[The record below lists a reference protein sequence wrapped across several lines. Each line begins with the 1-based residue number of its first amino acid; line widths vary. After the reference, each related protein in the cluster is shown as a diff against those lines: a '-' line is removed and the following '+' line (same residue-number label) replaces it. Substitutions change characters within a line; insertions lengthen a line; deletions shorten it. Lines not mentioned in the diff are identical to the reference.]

1 MENMVN
7 ANETTQQQA
16 QAAAE
21 MAAPSSSSNKKN
33 DEITDMNQLFE
44 STLTDFHQGD
54 IIDAKV
60 VRIDK
65 DHVMVDVGYKSEI
78 PLPIQEFLG
87 IDQKITVKP
96 GDTIQVLIERW
107 DSDTGALRLSYG
119 KLLKRQAWDEI
130 KNVFENQTPI
140 QGTVLNRV
148 KGGLEVLLGDAKS
161 GIKAFLPLS
170 QIDIKPVGNA
180 ESMIG
185 DTIECL
191 VVKCNRSRENV
202 VVSRRA
208 LLEKE
213 KNKLKEETLKTLE
226 VGQVREGVVKNIMDY
241 GVFVDIGG
249 IDGLLHVSDISWGRA
264 ENPSKIFKTGDKVK
278 VKILTFDPTTEK
290 ISLGIKQLTE
300 DPWLTVSERYHIG
313 DRVSGRVVSMTNY
326 GAFVE
331 LEEGVEGMIHISEM
345 SWTKRIKKPSQ
356 IMKTGDRVE
365 AAVLNI
371 DTNAKRI
378 SLSLRQL
385 EPNPWDSLEERYP
398 IGTVIEGTVKNITDF
413 GLFVGIEE
421 GIDGLVHLSD
431 LSWSK
436 KITHPNQLYKKG
448 DRIQAVVLNID
459 KEKERFSL
467 GVKQLQP
474 EPWTTVP
481 ERYPVGSII
490 TGKITNVTD
499 FGIFVEIEDG
509 IEGLIHVSEVSN
521 QKIKTPVGM
530 YEPGQEI
537 SAKIINISTVDKR
550 IGLSIKRIN
559 EENEKTY
566 YEEYA
571 NNVPKGPATLG
582 SLLKEARAK
591 TEN

>member
-7 ANETTQQQA
+7 ANETTQQPT

-21 MAAPSSSSNKKN
+21 MTAPASFNKM

-44 STLTDFHQGD
+44 SGLTDFHQGD

-78 PLPIQEFLG
+78 PLPMQDFIG
-87 IDQKITVKP
+87 IDQKITVQP

-107 DSDTGALRLSYG
+107 DSDTGSLRLSYG

-130 KNVFENQTPI
+130 KNAFDNQTPI
-140 QGTVLNRV
+140 KGTILNRV
-148 KGGLEVLLGDAKS
+148 KGGLEVLLGDVKS

-170 QIDIKPVGNA
+170 QIDLKPVGNA
-180 ESMIG
+180 ESLIG

-213 KNKLKEETLKTLE
+213 RNQSKEKTLKTLE
-226 VGQVREGVVKNIMDY
+226 VGQVREGIVKNVMDY

-264 ENPSKIFKTGDKVK
+264 ENPAKIFKTGDKVT
-278 VKILTFDPTTEK
+278 VKILSFDPATEK
-290 ISLGIKQLTE
+290 ISIGIKQLTE
-300 DPWLTVSERYHIG
+300 DPWLTISERYHIG
-313 DRVSGRVVSMTNY
+313 DRVTGKVVSMTDY

-365 AAVLNI
+365 AAVLNV

-385 EPNPWDSLEERYP
+385 EPNPWDTLEERYP

-413 GLFVGIEE
+413 GLFMGIEE

-436 KITHPNQLYKKG
+436 KINHPNQLYKKG

-467 GVKQLQP
+467 GVKQLHP
-474 EPWTTVP
+474 EPWATVP
-481 ERYPVGSII
+481 ERYPLGSII
-490 TGKITNVTD
+490 TGKVTNVTD

-509 IEGLIHVSEVSN
+509 IEGLIHVSEISN

-537 SAKIINISTVDKR
+537 SAKVINISTVDKR
-550 IGLSIKRIN
+550 IGLSIKKIN
-559 EENEKTY
+559 EESEKTY
-566 YEEYA
+566 YEEYTT
-571 NNVPKGPATLG
+571 NVQKGPATLG

>member
-1 MENMVN
+1 
-7 ANETTQQQA
+7 
-16 QAAAE
+16 
-21 MAAPSSSSNKKN
+21 
-33 DEITDMNQLFE
+33 
-44 STLTDFHQGD
+44 
-54 IIDAKV
+54 
-60 VRIDK
+60 
-65 DHVMVDVGYKSEI
+65 
-78 PLPIQEFLG
+78 
-87 IDQKITVKP
+87 
-96 GDTIQVLIERW
+96 
-107 DSDTGALRLSYG
+107 
-119 KLLKRQAWDEI
+119 
-130 KNVFENQTPI
+130 
-140 QGTVLNRV
+140 
-148 KGGLEVLLGDAKS
+148 
-161 GIKAFLPLS
+161 
-170 QIDIKPVGNA
+170 
-180 ESMIG
+180 
-185 DTIECL
+185 
-191 VVKCNRSRENV
+191 
-202 VVSRRA
+202 
-208 LLEKE
+208 
-213 KNKLKEETLKTLE
+213 
-226 VGQVREGVVKNIMDY
+226 
-241 GVFVDIGG
+241 
-249 IDGLLHVSDISWGRA
+249 
-264 ENPSKIFKTGDKVK
+264 
-278 VKILTFDPTTEK
+278 
-290 ISLGIKQLTE
+290 
-300 DPWLTVSERYHIG
+300 
-313 DRVSGRVVSMTNY
+313 
-326 GAFVE
+326 
-331 LEEGVEGMIHISEM
+331 
-345 SWTKRIKKPSQ
+345 
-356 IMKTGDRVE
+356 
-365 AAVLNI
+365 
-371 DTNAKRI
+371 
-378 SLSLRQL
+378 LSLRQL

-566 YEEYA
+566 YQEYA